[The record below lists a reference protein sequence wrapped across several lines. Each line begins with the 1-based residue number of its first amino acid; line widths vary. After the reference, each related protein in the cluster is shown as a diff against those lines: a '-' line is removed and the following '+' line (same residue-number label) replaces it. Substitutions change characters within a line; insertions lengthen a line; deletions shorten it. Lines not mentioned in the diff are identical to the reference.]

1 METKIREVLH
11 SLSIS
16 GNYKGYFITI
26 LACKLIIEDEARLY
40 NIIKEVYLVVSQKIN
55 CNLDSVERNIRTIIY
70 RAWTLQRE
78 RLNEI
83 AGYDLLEPPI
93 VSEFL
98 AFLSSYVMR
107 MYALEESKNTQN
119 YSTMA

>member
-1 METKIREVLH
+1 METKIRDALQ

-26 LACKLIIEDEARLY
+26 LACELIIEDETRLY
-40 NIIKEVYLVVSQKIN
+40 NIIKNVYSVVSQKLD
-55 CNLDSVERNIRTIIY
+55 CNLDNVERNIRTIIF
-70 RAWTLQRE
+70 RAWNLQRE

-83 AGYDLLEPPI
+83 AGYTLAEPPI

-107 MYALEESKNTQN
+107 LERQEKDKIS
-119 YSTMA
+119 

>member
-1 METKIREVLH
+1 METKIKEVLH

-16 GNYKGYFITI
+16 GKYKGYFITV
-26 LACKLIIEDEARLY
+26 LACQLIIEDETRLY
-40 NIIKEVYLVVSQKIN
+40 NIVKNVYLVVSKTFN
-55 CNLDSVERNIRTIIY
+55 CNLDNVERNIRTIIY
-70 RAWTLQRE
+70 RAWTLQRD

-83 AGYDLLEPPI
+83 AGYNLVSPPI

-107 MYALEESKNTQN
+107 ISVPETV
-119 YSTMA
+119 

>member
-1 METKIREVLH
+1 METKIREALH

-26 LACKLIIEDEARLY
+26 LACKLIIEDETRLY
-40 NIIKEVYLVVSQKIN
+40 NIMNNVYLAVSKAFN
-55 CNLDSVERNIRTIIY
+55 CNLDNVERNIRTIIY

-83 AGYDLLEPPI
+83 AGYTLIEPPI

-107 MYALEESKNTQN
+107 LETQEKSKLITR
-119 YSTMA
+119 